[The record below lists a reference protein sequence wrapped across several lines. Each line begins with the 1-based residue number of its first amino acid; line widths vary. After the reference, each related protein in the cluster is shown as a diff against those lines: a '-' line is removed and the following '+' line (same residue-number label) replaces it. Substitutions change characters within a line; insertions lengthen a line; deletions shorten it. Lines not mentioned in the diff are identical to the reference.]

1 MQPTMAIFDVGGPYC
16 RHVSVHVFYPVLY
29 HHVPACP
36 SHVTNSTRIDLTLL
50 PRCFPTLG
58 GPLCNQQWPFST
70 TGGHTAAMYRY
81 TCVTTTGAWE
91 YLLGAAVLSIRL
103 GMT

>member
-1 MQPTMAIFDVGGPYC
+1 MQPTMAVFDAGGPYC

-29 HHVPACP
+29 HHVPARP
-36 SHVTNSTRIDLTLL
+36 SHVTNSTPIDLNLL

-58 GPLCNQQWPFST
+58 DPLCNQQLPFST
-70 TGGHTAAMYRY
+70 PGGHTAAMYRY
-81 TCVTTTGAWE
+81 TCVTTTGGWV
-91 YLLGAAVLSIRL
+91 YLPTPATLSIRL

>member
-1 MQPTMAIFDVGGPYC
+1 MQPTMAVFDVGGPYC

-36 SHVTNSTRIDLTLL
+36 SHVTNSTPIDLNLL
-50 PRCFPTLG
+50 PRCFPTPG
-58 GPLCNQQWPFST
+58 DPLCNQQWPCST
-70 TGGHTAAMYRY
+70 PGGHTAAMYRY
-81 TCVTTTGAWE
+81 TCVTTTGGWV
-91 YLLGAAVLSIRL
+91 YLPTPATLSIRL